1 MTTIDIWVNKELQVI
16 GIILH
21 NVDNKSWLHC
31 SIGTLLHVIR
41 TKHESYGTYGC
52 NPKRVLYEFDIYNK
66 GKYYHYTTVSF
77 NSLDELLPLLSQ
89 QYPELL
95 L

>member
-1 MTTIDIWVNKELQVI
+1 MTTIDIWVSNELQVI
-16 GIILH
+16 GVVLH
-21 NVDNKSWLHC
+21 NVDNNSWLHC

-52 NPKRVLYEFDIYNK
+52 NPSRVLHEFNTFNN
-66 GKYYHYTTVSF
+66 GKYCHYTTVSF
-77 NSLDELLPLLSQ
+77 DSLDELLPLLSQ